1 VTKPLAIVFYEKLLP
16 GSQVVNRLTDL
27 GYRVTA
33 TQTASDVPRL
43 VREGSPMVV
52 VADLVVRTGDFVSVI
67 QSLKSDPATAHVPVL
82 GFCDPKNRKLVDA
95 AVKAGAKLVAADKGI
110 PEQLPHLLDHVL
122 ALE

>member
-67 QSLKSDPATAHVPVL
+67 QKLKSDPATSHVPVL